1 MSSTIDLKKQ
11 LIKVMASDL
20 SVLRFIATE
29 LEWKKVNLMEANK
42 TKIFWEKEGDV
53 IRLKNFHTLKKQ
65 SFEPD
70 RAGDTC

>member
-1 MSSTIDLKKQ
+1 MSSTAHLKKKQ

-42 TKIFWEKEGDV
+42 IKIFWEKEGDV
-53 IRLKNFHTLKKQ
+53 IRLKKFPHSKKTK
-65 SFEPD
+65 F
-70 RAGDTC
+70 

>member
-1 MSSTIDLKKQ
+1 MSSTAHLKKKQ

-42 TKIFWEKEGDV
+42 ITFIRIDFTMKKIFPV
-53 IRLKNFHTLKKQ
+53 
-65 SFEPD
+65 
-70 RAGDTC
+70 